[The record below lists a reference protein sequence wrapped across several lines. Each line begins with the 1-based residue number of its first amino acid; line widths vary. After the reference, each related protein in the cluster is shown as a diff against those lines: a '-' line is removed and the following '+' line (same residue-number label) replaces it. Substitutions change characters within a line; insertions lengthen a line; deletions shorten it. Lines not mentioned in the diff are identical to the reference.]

1 MAIWDVIGNLAEWD
15 DWGFT
20 NSSYGSVIGDYIYFT
35 MGGGYTTNILGTNT
49 TLVIDWESILE
60 HFLHLGPMTS
70 LKGILGG
77 LLFGIGGDTSMV
89 VGNRNTFSYLG
100 DDFSAIRGRQ
110 NIECKYD
117 SGDLTTLGLGE
128 LSPSVYNAPVYA
140 VALGCLALFTGALVL
155 QLKYKLGLGEEDT
168 ESNTE
173 KLAISLIPALET
185 RWLWVVKA
193 LEFLGSTV
201 IPLNAKELR
210 ALNTAL
216 NTAQADNSAMASQV
230 RDIRAKVEASESQV
244 KAITLE
250 IKTTTI
256 SMGTCNPADITILRS
271 RVTNAKN
278 QLEIAAENLKNLKER
293 KADLEAQY
301 AKTSAKVITSRID
314 KLAGFAKLGLAP

>member
-100 DDFSAIRGRQ
+100 DDFSAIRGRH

-117 SGDLTTLGLGE
+117 SGDLTTLGLGG

-168 ESNTE
+168 ESTTE

-201 IPLNAKELR
+201 IPLNAAE
-210 ALNTAL
+210 T
-216 NTAQADNSAMASQV
+216 QAKAENSAMASQL
-230 RDIRAKVEASESQV
+230 RDISARLTSAESKVKELTASIKNNTLWMGSCELDLIPMHRERVASAKSQLIIETENIKV
-244 KAITLE
+244 LTQKKAE
-250 IKTTTI
+250 
-256 SMGTCNPADITILRS
+256 
-271 RVTNAKN
+271 
-278 QLEIAAENLKNLKER
+278 
-293 KADLEAQY
+293 LEAQY
-301 AKTSAKVITSRID
+301 AKTSAKVIESVI
-314 KLAGFAKLGLAP
+314 KKSAGFSAAGLIP